1 MKKQK
6 GFTLIE
12 LMITVAIIGILA
24 GIAIPAYTDYVR
36 RSRLSDAYNH
46 LSTLSLKAE
55 QNFQN
60 NATYVKTGFC
70 VADPGTTDSTSSKY
84 FTFNCKTTSATAY
97 TATATG
103 TGSMNGYTFTID
115 QDGNKKT
122 TAFVGVAG
130 TKNCWLN
137 KKTDC

>member
-1 MKKQK
+1 MSKQK

-12 LMITVAIIGILA
+12 LMIVVAIIGILA
-24 GIAIPAYTDYVR
+24 AIAIPNYTEYMR
-36 RSRLSDAYNH
+36 RSRMNDAYTH

-60 NATYVKTGFC
+60 NATYIKTGFC

-84 FTFNCKTTSATAY
+84 FTFSCKTTSATEY

-103 TGSMNGYTFTID
+103 KSSMTGYTFTID

-122 TAFVGVAG
+122 TAFVDVAG